1 MATSLVAIWAMAPK
15 SIPIKVY
22 EIISPQENAMERK
35 NPRCFDCALE
45 ETSPNNTGR
54 RAMVQE
60 LNEATAPAKATAI
73 RTSINVPLKRIF

>member
-1 MATSLVAIWAMAPK
+1 MVPK

-22 EIISPQENAMERK
+22 EIIRPHENAIERK
-35 NPRCFDCALE
+35 NPRCFNGDLE

-73 RTSINVPLKRIF
+73 KTSNNDPLKRIFRI